1 MSGAVQSSCLLTDR
15 ACYTN
20 KKLFGILAIQTR
32 APFFLRSRLGSRSRS
47 PSKGPS
53 GFGIVLG
60 VVAEVPTELEDGTRY
75 GNWQKGRDSRSSRGS
90 SVEVEGA
97 PQ

>member
-1 MSGAVQSSCLLTDR
+1 MLHKQKAFWYFGYSHKSS
-15 ACYTN
+15 
-20 KKLFGILAIQTR
+20 I
-32 APFFLRSRLGSRSRS
+32 FLRSRLGSRSRS
-47 PSKGPS
+47 PSKDPS
-53 GFGIVLG
+53 GFGIVLL